1 MAVGLRMW
9 QLTSSW
15 VSDERER
22 HKYRQ
27 VGKKGRKEGGRRGRE
42 EKEEKP
48 RPPSLSEVHQPHYGW
63 SHSSAETARSKQVRV
78 CMPEAGLPG
87 GHLKAATSHPTHE
100 DTENLKGLGGSCKT
114 TQPIDDDRDLNSR
127 LCNSN
132 IYVLA
137 RAGLSL
143 PIC

>member
-1 MAVGLRMW
+1 M
-9 QLTSSW
+9 
-15 VSDERER
+15 
-22 HKYRQ
+22 
-27 VGKKGRKEGGRRGRE
+27 EGGRRGRE
-42 EKEEKP
+42 EKEQKP
-48 RPPSLSEVHQPHYGW
+48 QPPSLSEVHQPHR
-63 SHSSAETARSKQVRV
+63 SAGTARSKQVRRV
-78 CMPEAGLPG
+78 CMPEARLPG

-100 DTENLKGLGGSCKT
+100 DTENLRGLGGSCKT
-114 TQPIDDDRDLNSR
+114 TQPIDDERDLNSR